1 MTWITDNKGA
11 GPWDFIPQGE
21 KCGYVNN
28 PRWTANRAS
37 DIDHEPCGYWPKQA
51 QAGQPVNLYGITT
64 SGNGA
69 IWRIYYDRNSLAWRG
84 SYEPPDKEIRGL
96 QWFGNNLLTVA
107 GEAGTAVLRQ
117 IDSTTMAKV
126 ADYSVLNSADWPAST
141 DETNILYAPELNKYF
156 VIGASS
162 HGRIL
167 RFSASLARE
176 ARGSWATVTVGTD
189 GHLYL
194 LKNDIGSWLAS
205 GRPVTGGSWSTYW
218 VRIDD
223 DIFDGPIIPW
233 GTGSYI
239 ASASGGIP
247 LKAFFA
253 HGYLYVM
260 RAGTIFKI
268 NPSTL
273 ETEAFGNFSGSLSQA
288 TLFGSTIYVMTGTT
302 NATVKS
308 FRTNNLSAIATSVTL
323 PVGRAAI
330 GGMTVNNGF
339 LWVVTAPYVADS
351 AFYRLDPV
359 TLAILDYT
367 VINSDSDPFWHYN
380 SLYSC
385 GGTDLVATHTN
396 NVSIFREPGLVTP
409 ADSSA
414 VFGET
419 ASPPSLRLLNY
430 SYAGYT
436 TRDVLVGI
444 DQDAPSGLIGS
455 PRCGTSPVWP
465 MPA

>member
-11 GPWDFIPQGE
+11 GPWDFVPQPE

-28 PRWTANRAS
+28 PRWTGARAS
-37 DIDHEPCGYWPKQA
+37 DVDHEPCGYWPKQA

-141 DETNILYAPELNKYF
+141 GETQILYVSDLNKYF
-156 VIGASS
+156 VFGASE

-194 LKNDIGSWLAS
+194 LKNDIGSWLES
-205 GRPVTGGSWSTYW
+205 GHPVTGGSWSTYW

-223 DIFDGPIIPW
+223 DIFDGPITSW
-233 GTGSYI
+233 GVGSYLP
-239 ASASGGIP
+239 SASGGIP

-273 ETEAFGNFSGSLSQA
+273 VTEAFANISGSIYQA
-288 TLFGSTIYVMTGTT
+288 TLSGSVIYVTTGTFSAKVRSYKT
-302 NATVKS
+302 S
-308 FRTNNLSAIATSVTL
+308 DLSSIATSASLPFGVPPGGLAVVDGKLWAVTS
-323 PVGRAAI
+323 PGT
-330 GGMTVNNGF
+330 GD
-339 LWVVTAPYVADS
+339 TA
-351 AFYRLDPV
+351 FCRLDPT
-359 TLAILDYT
+359 TLAIEAYT
-367 VINSDSDPFWHYN
+367 QINSVTSPLWNYG
-380 SLYSC
+380 LLAVL
-385 GGTDLVATHTN
+385 GGNDLLAAHTTS
-396 NVSIFREPGLVTP
+396 VSIFRKPGLVTP
-409 ADSSA
+409 ADNT
-414 VFGET
+414 FYNGE
-419 ASPPSLRLLNY
+419 AAEPPTLYLDNH
-430 SYAGYT
+430 GYT
-436 TRDVLVGI
+436 GYGTSHVLVGT
-444 DQDAPSGLIGS
+444 DQSAPIGLIGS